1 MSKESLIQLKQDQ
14 ELQEILSGE
23 ITSKKETGNV
33 NDEDVRFGQEGSSIK
48 DKVEGESESPL
59 VEPEEAEPAMPLVNP
74 DASKPLNPLTEP
86 HDLENDE
93 D

>member
-1 MSKESLIQLKQDQ
+1 MSKESLLQLKQDQ

-23 ITSKKETGNV
+23 ITSKKESSDE
-33 NDEDVRFGQEGSSIK
+33 NDEDVTFGQEGSSIK
-48 DKVEGESESPL
+48 DKADRESKSPL

-86 HDLENDE
+86 HDLENYKD
-93 D
+93 